1 MYFKQFYLGCLAHAS
16 YLIGSEGEAAVVDP
30 QRDVDQYIDEAAAEG
45 LKIKYVIETHLH
57 ADFVSGHRELAAR
70 TGAEI
75 VFGKEAG
82 ATFPHRAV
90 KDGDEIGLGGV
101 VLKIMETPGHTPE
114 SISVLVSEA
123 ETGEPGNRGK
133 GEEGNRGRGKGEGGE
148 EAGAGVDPEHS
159 EPQKILTGD
168 TLFVGDVGRPDL
180 AGGKGY
186 TPQMMAAM
194 MYDSLHG
201 KLLKLDDATEVYPA
215 HGAGSMCGK
224 NMSKE
229 TSSTIGEQ
237 KKFNY
242 ALQPMSKD
250 EFVRMMTADL
260 PESPAYF
267 PQDAE
272 INRTGAEA
280 LNRLPELAALTPE
293 QVRNL
298 TITQTTE
305 RGSLHYTVLDV
316 RSAADFGAGHIPGSI
331 NIGLGGQFAIWAGT
345 LIPMGTPIVI
355 VAESEE
361 KAREA
366 VTRLARVGH
375 ESVKGYLAGGIAAW
389 DKAGLELSTVPQ
401 ITVDELSELITEH
414 ASLQVV
420 DVRRPPEYASG
431 HVPHAVHAS
440 LSSLQKTFASLGLN
454 ATKPTAVI
462 CAGGYRSSAASSILE
477 QHGFS
482 NLFNVTGGTSAWV
495 ASGYPVKEG

>member
-1 MYFKQFYLGCLAHAS
+1 MDRQQSLSYIPSMYFKQFYLGCLAHAS
-16 YLIGSEGEAAVVDP
+16 YLIGSDGEAAVVDP
-30 QRDVDQYIDEAAAEG
+30 QRDVDEYINEAAAQG

-75 VFGKEAG
+75 VFGKEAD

-90 KDGDEIGLGGV
+90 QDGDEITIGKVALR
-101 VLKIMETPGHTPE
+101 IMETPGHTPE
-114 SISVLVSEA
+114 SISVLVAEA
-123 ETGEPGNRGK
+123 ATGEAGNGGKGDGVRGK
-133 GEEGNRGRGKGEGGE
+133 GEDVSE
-148 EAGAGVDPEHS
+148 
-159 EPQKILTGD
+159 EPQKVLTGD

-186 TPQMMAAM
+186 TPAMMAAM
-194 MYDSLHG
+194 MYDTLHG

-237 KKFNY
+237 RRLNY

-250 EFVRMMTADL
+250 EFVRLMTVDL

-280 LNRLPELAALTPE
+280 LNQLPELAALTPE

-298 TITQTTE
+298 KTTQTNT
-305 RGSLHYTVLDV
+305 RVVLDV
-316 RSAADFGAGHIPGSI
+316 RTAAEFGAGHVPGSL

-345 LIPMGTPIVI
+345 LIPLGTPIII
-355 VAESEE
+355 VAESED
-361 KAREA
+361 KAQEA
-366 VTRLARVGH
+366 VKRLARVGH
-375 ESVKGYLAGGIAAW
+375 ESVTGFLAGGIAAW
-389 DKAGLELSTVPQ
+389 NAAGFELATMPQ
-401 ITVDELSELITEH
+401 ITVAELNELI
-414 ASLQVV
+414 AGQSPLQIV
-420 DVRRPPEYASG
+420 DVRRSPEYQSG
-431 HVPHAVHAS
+431 HVPRAVPAPLLS
-440 LSSLQKTFASLGLN
+440 LQQTVSSLELDPN
-454 ATKPTAVI
+454 RPIAVI
-462 CAGGYRSSAASSILE
+462 CAGGYRSSAATSILR
-477 QHGFS
+477 QHGFAD
-482 NLFNVTGGTSAWV
+482 LLNVAGGTSAWV
-495 ASGYPVKEG
+495 AAGYEVEVPSP